1 MIHEYDVKCKGT
13 NCGMGD
19 WVTSVLLKY
28 YWLQLMRVNVLFKN
42 SVLVVYEVDDAIDSL
57 LLDYY

>member
-1 MIHEYDVKCKGT
+1 
-13 NCGMGD
+13 MGD